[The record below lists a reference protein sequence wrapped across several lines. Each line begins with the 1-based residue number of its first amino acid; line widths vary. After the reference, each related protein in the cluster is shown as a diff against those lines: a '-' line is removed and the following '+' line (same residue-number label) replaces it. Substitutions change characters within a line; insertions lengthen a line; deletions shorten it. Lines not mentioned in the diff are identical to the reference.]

1 MNKIGI
7 YYAYWTKNWDAD
19 FHIYIDKVADLGF
32 DILEINAGTIVS
44 MSSAERK
51 SLTDHAASKGITLTH
66 CIGLPAQYDVAS
78 PNETIRKNGVKYLQ
92 QMAQAVGEM
101 GGGIVGGIVY
111 SSWPFIIPEGG
122 LDKNAYV
129 ERSIKSM
136 KEVVKTAEDN
146 NVIFTCEIVN
156 RFEQFLLNTAA
167 EGVAYAKQVDSPS
180 LKIMLDTFHMN
191 IEESSIAEAVATGGE
206 YIGHVHIGENNR
218 MPPGYGHI
226 PWNELVVSLKK
237 INYQKAIVMEPFLK
251 PGGEVGRDIRVW
263 RDLGVGMDMDE
274 EARKAVNFMRTKL
287 LEVVN

>member
-1 MNKIGI
+1 
-7 YYAYWTKNWDAD
+7 
-19 FHIYIDKVADLGF
+19 
-32 DILEINAGTIVS
+32 
-44 MSSAERK
+44 
-51 SLTDHAASKGITLTH
+51 
-66 CIGLPAQYDVAS
+66 
-78 PNETIRKNGVKYLQ
+78 
-92 QMAQAVGEM
+92 
-101 GGGIVGGIVY
+101 
-111 SSWPFIIPEGG
+111 

-129 ERSIKSM
+129 QRSIKSL

-146 NVIFTCEIVN
+146 NVIFACEIVN

-167 EGVAYAKQVDSPS
+167 EGVDYAKQVDSPS

-191 IEESSIAEAVATGGE
+191 IEENSIAEAVATGGE

-226 PWNELVVSLKK
+226 PWDELVVALKK

-274 EARKAVNFMRTKL
+274 EARKAVNFMRSKL
-287 LEVVN
+287 LEVIV

>member
-7 YYAYWTKNWDAD
+7 YYAYWTQDWDAD
-19 FHIYIDKVADLGF
+19 FHPYIDKVANLGF
-32 DILEINAGTIVS
+32 DILEVNAGTIVS
-44 MSSAERK
+44 MTPAERK
-51 SLTDHAASKGITLTH
+51 SLKDHADSKGITLTH
-66 CIGLPAQYDVAS
+66 CIGLPGKYDVAS
-78 PNETIRKNGVKYLQ
+78 PDETIRKNGVKYLQ

-111 SSWPFIIPEGG
+111 SSWPFVIPKEG
-122 LDKNAYV
+122 LDKKACV

-146 NVIFTCEIVN
+146 HVVFTCEIVN

-191 IEESSIAEAVATGGE
+191 IEENTIAEAVATGGE

-226 PWNELVVSLKK
+226 PWNELAVSLKK

-263 RDLGVGMDMDE
+263 RDLGAGMDMDE
-274 EARKAVNFMRTKL
+274 EARKAVNFMRSKL
-287 LEVVN
+287 KEAGV